1 MLEPCAAE
9 NQFLLGAVPHTEEWQ
24 RPNQPRD
31 FSAKATWMLEL
42 FMVMKERDDM
52 AISGQSQERD

>member
-1 MLEPCAAE
+1 
-9 NQFLLGAVPHTEEWQ
+9 
-24 RPNQPRD
+24 
-31 FSAKATWMLEL
+31 MLEL